1 MVTNYIFIGHKLFI
15 SLAGKFGATVN
26 GTINPG
32 STDGPPKTFN

>member
-1 MVTNYIFIGHKLFI
+1 MVTNNSFIGHKLFI

-26 GTINPG
+26 GTNPG